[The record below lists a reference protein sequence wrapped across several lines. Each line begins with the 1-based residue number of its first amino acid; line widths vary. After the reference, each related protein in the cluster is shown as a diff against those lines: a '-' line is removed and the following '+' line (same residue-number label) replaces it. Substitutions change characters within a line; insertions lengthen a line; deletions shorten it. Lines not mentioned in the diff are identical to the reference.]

1 MKHGKAYNKSA
12 AIIDKDNL
20 YSPLAAARL
29 AKAGATSSKFDQT
42 VEVAMLLGVDPR
54 KADQMVRSTV
64 NLPHG
69 TGKTARVLVIAAGE
83 KADEARAAGA
93 DYVGAHTQG
102 DAGHSAPVFLLRF
115 FAMASYLSFGPSL
128 LLNP

>member
-12 AIIDKDNL
+12 ATIDKDHL

-29 AKAGATSSKFDQT
+29 AKAGVATSKFDQT

-93 DYVGAHTQG
+93 DHVGVDELITKIEG
-102 DAGHSAPVFLLRF
+102 GWTDFEVRF
-115 FAMASYLSFGPSL
+115 WVHET
-128 LLNP
+128 